1 MNNFLKNNALSLM
14 LLTGVIIGGALG
26 LVFGDGVRF
35 LRPFGQIFLNLIFVL
50 VVPLVFFSIASS
62 ITGLQRSHVIGK
74 VLLWSLV
81 VFGGMSV
88 IAGILAY
95 TGTLV
100 WNPFTG
106 METVTDGTLIAESR
120 PWGDLLVSSLTA
132 PDFLALFSKTRM
144 LPLIIFSALFGLG
157 TAACH
162 AEKVSAF
169 LEEGTKVIVKIVEMI
184 MYVAPIGLGCYF
196 AGLMADLGGQIAG
209 SYLRIF
215 LLFLVLTG
223 IVYFVL
229 QPLYIFLVCGKNGL
243 RAFRQNIVT
252 PSITAIATTSSFAC
266 IPINIDA
273 AHRMGADKAV
283 ADAVIPLGT
292 NLHKDGSVLA
302 GVLKVLFAMM
312 FLGSFDPSLS
322 NAMMVIGIAILVG
335 VVMGAV
341 PTGGMTGELLIC
353 SVLGLDPAFAATLM
367 VISTIVDIP
376 ATLINSTGNLTGTVL
391 ISRLSGK

>member
-1 MNNFLKNNALSLM
+1 M
-14 LLTGVIIGGALG
+14 LLTGVIVGGALG
-26 LVFGDGVRF
+26 LLFGDGVRF

-88 IAGILAY
+88 IAGLLAY
-95 TGTLV
+95 AGALV
-100 WNPFTG
+100 WNPFAG
-106 METVTDGTLIAESR
+106 METITDGTLTAESR

-157 TAACH
+157 LFGLGTAACH

-184 MYVAPIGLGCYF
+184 MYLAPVGLGCYF

-223 IVYFVL
+223 IVYFIL
-229 QPLYIFLVCGKNGL
+229 QPLYIFLVCGKDGL

-312 FLGSFDPSLS
+312 FLGTFQPSVS
-322 NAMMVIGIAILVG
+322 NAAMVIGIAILVG

>member
-1 MNNFLKNNALSLM
+1 M
-14 LLTGVIIGGALG
+14 
-26 LVFGDGVRF
+26 
-35 LRPFGQIFLNLIFVL
+35 
-50 VVPLVFFSIASS
+50 VPLVFFSIASS

-88 IAGILAY
+88 IAGLLAY
-95 TGTLV
+95 AGALV
-100 WNPFTG
+100 WNPFAG
-106 METVTDGTLIAESR
+106 METITDGTLTAESR

-184 MYVAPIGLGCYF
+184 MYLAPVGLGCYF

-223 IVYFVL
+223 IVYFIL
-229 QPLYIFLVCGKNGL
+229 QPLYIFLVCGKDGL
-243 RAFRQNIVT
+243 RAFRQNIIT

-312 FLGSFDPSLS
+312 FLGSFQPSVS
-322 NAMMVIGIAILVG
+322 NAAMVIGIAILVG

>member
-1 MNNFLKNNALSLM
+1 MY
-14 LLTGVIIGGALG
+14 
-26 LVFGDGVRF
+26 
-35 LRPFGQIFLNLIFVL
+35 
-50 VVPLVFFSIASS
+50 
-62 ITGLQRSHVIGK
+62 
-74 VLLWSLV
+74 
-81 VFGGMSV
+81 
-88 IAGILAY
+88 LAP
-95 TGTLV
+95 V
-100 WNPFTG
+100 
-106 METVTDGTLIAESR
+106 
-120 PWGDLLVSSLTA
+120 
-132 PDFLALFSKTRM
+132 
-144 LPLIIFSALFGLG
+144 
-157 TAACH
+157 
-162 AEKVSAF
+162 
-169 LEEGTKVIVKIVEMI
+169 
-184 MYVAPIGLGCYF
+184 GLGCYF

-223 IVYFVL
+223 IVYFIL
-229 QPLYIFLVCGKNGL
+229 QPLYIFLVCGKDGL
-243 RAFRQNIVT
+243 RAFRQNIIT

-312 FLGSFDPSLS
+312 FLGSFEPSLS

>member
-1 MNNFLKNNALSLM
+1 M
-14 LLTGVIIGGALG
+14 LLTGVIVGGALG
-26 LVFGDGVRF
+26 LLFGDGVRF

-88 IAGILAY
+88 IAGLLAY
-95 TGTLV
+95 AGALV
-100 WNPFTG
+100 WNPFAG
-106 METVTDGTLIAESR
+106 METITDGTLTAESR

-157 TAACH
+157 TAACY

-184 MYVAPIGLGCYF
+184 MYLAPVGLGCYF

-223 IVYFVL
+223 IVYFIL
-229 QPLYIFLVCGKNGL
+229 QPLYIFLVCGKDGL

-312 FLGSFDPSLS
+312 FLGTFQPSVS
-322 NAMMVIGIAILVG
+322 NAAMVIGIAILVG